1 MINKINEIL
10 KKYNTNNP
18 YDIIEKDDI
27 ILILHPLK
35 NVNGF
40 YQYVLDQHIIYI
52 NEALD
57 NNKKNFVLAHELGHL
72 FLHEKV
78 NRYNCS
84 DIEIKQIENEA
95 DLFANSL
102 LNYKPIKS
110 D

>member
-35 NVNGF
+35 DVNGF
-40 YQYVLDQHIIYI
+40 HQYVLNQHIIYI

-57 NNKKNFVLAHELGHL
+57 DNKKAFVLAHELGHL

-78 NRYNCS
+78 NHYKCT
-84 DIEIKQIENEA
+84 DLEIENIENEA

-102 LNYKPIKS
+102 LNYKPIKL